1 MARCIDDREVVLA
14 RLKLPQRNVGR
25 DTTLTLSLQV
35 VKDPRVLERALAELL
50 RLLLKLLN
58 RTLVNTTALVDEMA
72 RRRRLARIDV
82 TNDNNVDVSL
92 LLGYWP
98 KNQV

>member
-1 MARCIDDREVVLA
+1 MARSIIGREVVLG
-14 RLKLPQRNVGR
+14 RLKLPQRNVNR
-25 DTTLTLSLQV
+25 DTTFTFSLQV
-35 VKDPRVLERALAELL
+35 VMDPRVLERALAKLL
-50 RLLLKLLN
+50 RLILDPLD
-58 RTLVNTTALVDEMA
+58 RPLVNAAALVDQVSH
-72 RRRRLARIDV
+72 RRLARVDV